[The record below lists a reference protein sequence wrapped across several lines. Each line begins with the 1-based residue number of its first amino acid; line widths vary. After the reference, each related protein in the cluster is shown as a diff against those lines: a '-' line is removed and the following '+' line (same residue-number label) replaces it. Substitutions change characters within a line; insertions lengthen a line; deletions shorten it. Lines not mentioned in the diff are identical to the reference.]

1 MSQQKKS
8 SIVVIALSIIC
19 VLLASGF
26 IVTLA
31 FFLPNQSKLTEQEQ
45 TIMTLNNQIS
55 ALEQE
60 ISNAPDINVFQAQI
74 NELKTQV
81 SALNN
86 TLVNANQQLS
96 PLRDIVNLNKYS
108 LIYTNTTVQ
117 APQTNATV
125 LDSDLNYAGYITV
138 QATSNSTTTY
148 AMISYTYKDF
158 TMVYN
163 QTLGNSGSALFP
175 VLPANIKMVLGN
187 LETENGTQVV
197 ATITYY
203 Y

>member
-8 SIVVIALSIIC
+8 SIVVIALTIIC

-158 TMVYN
+158 TMVFN